1 MHQPDE
7 QFETTLVSL
16 RDQDYPNLRH
26 LFLVTDGDEATKARI
41 LAVLPDAL
49 VRLLKDNPG
58 FPAAANRV
66 LKLIEGQGFFCFCHD
81 DVVLDPDAMS
91 RLVEELYRSN
101 AGIVGP
107 KLVDWDDPRVV
118 VSVGHQVDR
127 FGELHSEVEP
137 GELDQEQHDAVRDV
151 FKVGSACLLIRAD
164 LFRSLGG
171 FADGSEFHGD
181 ALDLCWRAHLTGA
194 RVIVVPAARVRHRA
208 GLAVRRGDLSHR
220 RMEAVARA
228 RTVATLT
235 GRWRTPVVLLQFV
248 IVGVVE
254 LIVGIL
260 TGRPREGAASLY
272 GLARLIPAR
281 VARPA
286 AGGSAPLRVVP
297 DTEIA
302 MQLGGERPASYF
314 FRQLRAQRRRVEA
327 VVKRS
332 HGDRLPAFVGLWSPP
347 SSGRQLIAHGPRARR
362 PVRPLPAPG
371 GAWQQFVSHGET
383 HRSSGSALRAHRWRS
398 SPSRLG
404 ARRTDGA
411 LAMLG
416 VLAPSA
422 SGAWRALAFVPS
434 RRARLGGALVCGGPL
449 PYTAIATGRWGVL
462 AAYGGLPWIFR
473 WIRRAGGL
481 VVLDGSGWGDDE
493 IADAVAVVSPRELA
507 RSVAGIALVT
517 ALVGSFAPAFLLV
530 VPLVA
535 VVVLLGTALA
545 GGSRTVLTATLVA
558 IVGTAGSA
566 LLLGP
571 FAGRFLDRGEW
582 DWLVGP
588 TFLEGRSIGWQ
599 RLLSLSVGPRP
610 LGILAIGLYVPVLAG
625 PLVARGW
632 RLTWAARAAALVIAF
647 LVLVLLDDRAAL
659 PIRLPEPG
667 LLLVPVALGLAISAA
682 CALAGFERDIRAARF
697 GWRQPLGLLMSVAL
711 V

>member
-1 MHQPDE
+1 MVHQPDE

-272 GLARLIPAR
+272 GLARLIPALPGLL
-281 VARPA
+281 ARRRTVR
-286 AGGSAPLRVVP
+286 PLRVVP

-302 MQLGGERPASYF
+302 AMQLGGSARLRRF
-314 FRQLRAQRRRVEA
+314 FRQRVVHNDGVEA
-327 VVKRS
+327 VVKRT
-332 HGDRLPAFVGLWSPP
+332 HDADRLPAFVGLGLVVAAIVGS
-347 SSGRQLIAHGPRARR
+347 RQLIAHGLA
-362 PVRPLPAPG
+362 PVGQFVTLPAPG
-371 GAWQQFVSHGET
+371 DAWQQFVSPWRDTGFGG
-383 HRSSGSALRAHRWRS
+383 SSAA
-398 SPSRLG
+398 SPSLALVAGVGWALG
-404 ARRTDGA
+404 GRTGA

-416 VLAPSA
+416 VLAPLLLGYL
-422 SGAWRALAFVPS
+422 GAWRALAFVPS
-434 RRARLGGALVCGGPL
+434 RRARLGGTLVYAAVPL

-493 IADAVAVVSPRELA
+493 VADAVAVVSPR
-507 RSVAGIALVT
+507 
-517 ALVGSFAPAFLLV
+517 
-530 VPLVA
+530 
-535 VVVLLGTALA
+535 
-545 GGSRTVLTATLVA
+545 
-558 IVGTAGSA
+558 
-566 LLLGP
+566 
-571 FAGRFLDRGEW
+571 
-582 DWLVGP
+582 
-588 TFLEGRSIGWQ
+588 
-599 RLLSLSVGPRP
+599 
-610 LGILAIGLYVPVLAG
+610 
-625 PLVARGW
+625 
-632 RLTWAARAAALVIAF
+632 
-647 LVLVLLDDRAAL
+647 
-659 PIRLPEPG
+659 
-667 LLLVPVALGLAISAA
+667 
-682 CALAGFERDIRAARF
+682 
-697 GWRQPLGLLMSVAL
+697 
-711 V
+711 